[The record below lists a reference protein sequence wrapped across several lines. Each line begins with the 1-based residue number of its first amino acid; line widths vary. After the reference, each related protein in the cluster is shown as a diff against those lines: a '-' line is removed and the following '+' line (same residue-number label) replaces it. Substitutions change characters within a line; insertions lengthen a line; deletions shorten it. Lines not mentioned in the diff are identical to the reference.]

1 MTLPAGA
8 SYAEFVSDRFRT
20 RNPAHRTHSPLKRRT
35 PIAARSSAVAR
46 RRPHPNATGVSI
58 VEKNIGTQDRNIRYA
73 AGALLILAA
82 LLNWSSFWWLGLL
95 GVVAIGTAYMGTC
108 MAYIP
113 FKINTKK
120 PGE

>member
-1 MTLPAGA
+1 MPDPLSSPATDIHNGA
-8 SYAEFVSDRFRT
+8 LERGCPPSN
-20 RNPAHRTHSPLKRRT
+20 NPF
-35 PIAARSSAVAR
+35 
-46 RRPHPNATGVSI
+46 PNTTGVST

-113 FKINTKK
+113 LKINTKK